1 MNELMSR
8 ISKVGIKSVGL
19 DESEVYQNRD
29 ITSSSIPCINI
40 ALSGEVDGG
49 FGSGVGILAGPSK
62 HYKSNTALILVSDYL
77 KKHKDAMC
85 LFYDSEF
92 GTPPSYWAT
101 QGIDSTRVL
110 HVPIENIED
119 IKFDLPQ
126 KLESIKLGD
135 KVIIFVDSV
144 GNLPSKKEATD
155 ALDGKSTTDMTRAR
169 ELKSLFRIVTPKI
182 KLRNLPAL
190 FVAHTYQT
198 MELYSKAVVSGGTG
212 IYYSADWIIIFGRQQ
227 EKETSGDKELIGWN
241 FILNTEKSRF
251 VKEKTKI
258 PLQVLFDSGI
268 GKYSGILDLAIE
280 SKDVS
285 QGKVGKSAG
294 YALINRSTGEIGE
307 MVKFDATQT
316 DAFLGTVLKR
326 AEFKQFIRDTYKLEK
341 SKLQE
346 DDIFDKEDVE

>member
-101 QGIDSTRVL
+101 QGIDSSRVL

-198 MELYSKAVVSGGTG
+198 MELYSKAVVSGGCLQAGTK
-212 IYYSADWIIIFGRQQ
+212 IQMSDNTLKNIEDIIAG
-227 EKETSGDKELIGWN
+227 EYVKTLDGDKSVTYTWNPETLENGTPECYEIEFEDGYKVICSDIHKFLIDDKWVDAN
-241 FILNTEKSRF
+241 KLH
-251 VKEKTKI
+251 
-258 PLQVLFDSGI
+258 I
-268 GKYSGILDLAIE
+268 GM
-280 SKDVS
+280 DVS
-285 QGKVGKSAG
+285 V
-294 YALINRSTGEIGE
+294 
-307 MVKFDATQT
+307 V
-316 DAFLGTVLKR
+316 
-326 AEFKQFIRDTYKLEK
+326 
-341 SKLQE
+341 
-346 DDIFDKEDVE
+346 